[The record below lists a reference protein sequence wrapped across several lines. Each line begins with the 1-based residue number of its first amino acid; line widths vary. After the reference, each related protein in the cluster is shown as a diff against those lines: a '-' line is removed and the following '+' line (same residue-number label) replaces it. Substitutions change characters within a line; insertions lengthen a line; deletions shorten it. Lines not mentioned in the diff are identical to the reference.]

1 MLSQADTFRV
11 RIRIAKL
18 KINFRSV
25 IIFMIF
31 FDTVCHLDSAALALL
46 RAVRARWN
54 SRALRRC
61 SL

>member
-11 RIRIAKL
+11 RIQIAKL

-31 FDTVCHLDSAALALL
+31 LTPYVIWIQRPSPYCG
-46 RAVRARWN
+46 R
-54 SRALRRC
+54 
-61 SL
+61 